1 MKKTL
6 AILLTLVLLLGVV
19 GCATETTV
27 EEPDVTPEATPV
39 ATDGGEESTEGVSGT
54 FTGTASGMQGPV
66 TVEMCR
72 FVNEVLQRR
81 EGGKHLHRG

>member
-39 ATDGGEESTEGVSGT
+39 ATDGGEESTEGG
-54 FTGTASGMQGPV
+54 FRYLYRHCLGHAGP
-66 TVEMCR
+66 R
-72 FVNEVLQRR
+72 YGGDDRGKRNHHQRDR
-81 EGGKHLHRG
+81 H